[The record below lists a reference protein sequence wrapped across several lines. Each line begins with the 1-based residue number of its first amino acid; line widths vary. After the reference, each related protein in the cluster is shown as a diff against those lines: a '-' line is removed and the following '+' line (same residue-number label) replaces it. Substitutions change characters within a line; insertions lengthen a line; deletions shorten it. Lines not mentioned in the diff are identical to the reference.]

1 MSNSK
6 IRQLLDNINTIE
18 EEDKKLKEDLIIMF
32 KKMEESKNKRN
43 ELQKQKEQLSSKVIR
58 EHKIIQINNTVN
70 FNNTYLNNL
79 PSELFRKILMNNLTT
94 DLQNFNR
101 HKQLKGSH
109 WFTQIVNGV
118 KVFEVKCQ
126 YSRNTQ
132 IYYDYN
138 GNPNTYLPIH
148 RLPNKKVMT
157 YGKKRHLSKEHLIKH
172 LNENNQKGFMSW
184 SINKLI
190 KACYSF

>member
-6 IRQLLDNINTIE
+6 IRQLLDNINAIE
-18 EEDKKLKEDLIIMF
+18 EEDEKLKEDILIMF

-58 EHKIIQINNTVN
+58 EHKIIEINNKLN

-79 PSELFRKILMNNLTT
+79 PLDILRKIFMNNLTT
-94 DLQNFNR
+94 EIQNFNKN
-101 HKQLKGSH
+101 KQLKGL
-109 WFTQIVNGV
+109 
-118 KVFEVKCQ
+118 
-126 YSRNTQ
+126 R
-132 IYYDYN
+132 